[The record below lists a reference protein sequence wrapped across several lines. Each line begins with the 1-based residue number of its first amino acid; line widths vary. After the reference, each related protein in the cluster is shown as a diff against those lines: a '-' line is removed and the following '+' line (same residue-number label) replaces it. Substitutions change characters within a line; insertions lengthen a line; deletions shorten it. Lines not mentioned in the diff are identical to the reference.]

1 MLISGVLILENGKIC
16 FHNNVKKIAAADQI
30 YFVHNRKKGFLIDFN
45 LLSQHA
51 RLWDFFA
58 ASAPVCMQPTYKT
71 LRFK

>member
-1 MLISGVLILENGKIC
+1 MLISGVLTLANGKIC
-16 FHNNVKKIAAADQI
+16 FHNNVKKLPLQI
-30 YFVHNRKKGFLIDFN
+30 RSDNRKKGFLIDFN